1 MSMTDAAETKERL
14 PPRLRRILEV
24 VYAIEG
30 VAEARVWEWEKSVA
44 VGVRP
49 MAGTFAPDSFR
60 VEPKVPSAAGA
71 NTNEHKPAALRRVA

>member
-30 VAEARVWEWEKSVA
+30 VAEARVWEWERSVA

-49 MAGTFAPDSFR
+49 MAGTFAPDL
-60 VEPKVPSAAGA
+60 
-71 NTNEHKPAALRRVA
+71 LRRVESQVVVVREPGESWTFGVLED

>member
-1 MSMTDAAETKERL
+1 MALPLFSAWLVQQTDDV
-14 PPRLRRILEV
+14 RRILEV

-49 MAGTFAPDSFR
+49 MAGTFAPDL
-60 VEPKVPSAAGA
+60 
-71 NTNEHKPAALRRVA
+71 LRRVESQVVVVREPGESWTFGVLED

>member
-49 MAGTFAPDSFR
+49 MAGTFAPDL
-60 VEPKVPSAAGA
+60 
-71 NTNEHKPAALRRVA
+71 LRRVESQVVVVREPGESWTFGVLDD

>member
-1 MSMTDAAETKERL
+1 MTDAAETKERL

-49 MAGTFAPDSFR
+49 MAGTFAPDL
-60 VEPKVPSAAGA
+60 
-71 NTNEHKPAALRRVA
+71 LRRVESQVVVVREPGESWTFGVLED

>member
-49 MAGTFAPDSFR
+49 MAGTFAPDL
-60 VEPKVPSAAGA
+60 
-71 NTNEHKPAALRRVA
+71 LRRVESQVVVVREPGESWTFGVLED

>member
-1 MSMTDAAETKERL
+1 MNMTDAAETKERL

-49 MAGTFAPDSFR
+49 MAGTFAPDL
-60 VEPKVPSAAGA
+60 
-71 NTNEHKPAALRRVA
+71 LRRVESQVVVVREPGESWTFGVLDD

>member
-1 MSMTDAAETKERL
+1 MNMTDAAETKERL

-49 MAGTFAPDSFR
+49 MAGTFAPDL
-60 VEPKVPSAAGA
+60 
-71 NTNEHKPAALRRVA
+71 LRRVESQVVVVREPGESWTFGVLED

>member
-1 MSMTDAAETKERL
+1 MTDAAETKERL

-30 VAEARVWEWEKSVA
+30 VAEARVWEWERSVA

-49 MAGTFAPDSFR
+49 MAGTFAPDL
-60 VEPKVPSAAGA
+60 
-71 NTNEHKPAALRRVA
+71 LRRVESQVVVVREPGESWTFGVLED